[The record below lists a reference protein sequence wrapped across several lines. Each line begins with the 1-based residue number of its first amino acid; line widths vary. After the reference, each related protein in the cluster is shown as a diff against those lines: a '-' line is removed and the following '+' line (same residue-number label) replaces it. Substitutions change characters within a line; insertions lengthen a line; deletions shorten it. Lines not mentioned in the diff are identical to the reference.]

1 VPLATGI
8 GLCCPRVHL
17 RVHLRVRVALG
28 VCSVLVAVCNL
39 RRRLLEHSIDRNT
52 FVCVWGVVTRW
63 QPAAGWNVS
72 SIDVHVVDRA
82 SERDERE
89 RAIEREEATEE
100 KEQERR
106 DDSERA
112 SERAS
117 ERG

>member
-1 VPLATGI
+1 MPLATGI
-8 GLCCPRVHL
+8 GLCCP